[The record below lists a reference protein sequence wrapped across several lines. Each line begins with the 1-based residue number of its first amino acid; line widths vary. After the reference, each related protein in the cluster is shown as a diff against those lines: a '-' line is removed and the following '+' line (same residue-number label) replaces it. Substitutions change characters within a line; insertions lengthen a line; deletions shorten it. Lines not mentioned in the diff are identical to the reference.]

1 MCGKQCAKKLCV
13 RHSTSRVFDLL
24 FDIMSH
30 THSRRIIYV
39 FVHITAMRH
48 VLTHTHTFVP
58 LRFFALS
65 AYLRRSHLAASL
77 PLALS
82 LSLQHLLSYI
92 ELT

>member
-1 MCGKQCAKKLCV
+1 MY
-13 RHSTSRVFDLL
+13 
-24 FDIMSH
+24 SH
-30 THSRRIIYV
+30 THTLVS
-39 FVHITAMRH
+39 
-48 VLTHTHTFVP
+48 

-82 LSLQHLLSYI
+82 LHLALQHLLSYI